1 MRKAIAAIFIA
12 MFAVVF
18 VLGCTGAKKEEAGA
32 GAGYT
37 LTVNPQ
43 EVMTEGVST
52 FDLRITNPF
61 EVKMANVHVTTP
73 EISLPYT
80 VDGRITTDGTD
91 ILPGQTYPVLMTLS
105 IPKDAFGELSNKN
118 IQVCFNYKTN
128 YYYDVAKKSKT
139 GTETFS
145 TSQGQTSGPIK
156 VSASGLD
163 TLYIEN
169 KKATGSITVT
179 NDWQG
184 SIEKINSITTTVPAG
199 LSGGIELKI
208 GSTCTA
214 TATTGNVELK
224 ADSTNKEDPCKI
236 LFNKGVIASG
246 LTVVAT
252 ENTPEGATVGV
263 DRVQGTIDYDY
274 CYKILIPTITI
285 KTVPQ

>member
-43 EVMTEGVST
+43 EVMTGGVST
-52 FDLRITNPF
+52 FDLRLTNPF
-61 EVKMANVHVTTP
+61 EVKMANVKVTTP
-73 EISLPYT
+73 EISSPYT
-80 VDGRITTDGTD
+80 VSGQITTDGTD
-91 ILPGQTYPVLMTLS
+91 ILPGQTYPVLMTLTVPS
-105 IPKDAFGELSNKN
+105 DAFGELSSKN
-118 IQVCFNYKTN
+118 IQVCFNYKTQ
-128 YYYDVAKKSKT
+128 YYYDIAKKSKS

-156 VSASGLD
+156 VAASGLD

-169 KKATGSITVT
+169 AKATGSVTVT

-184 SIEKINSITTTVPAG
+184 SIEKINSITANVPTG
-199 LSGGIELKI
+199 LSGIELKI
-208 GSTCTA
+208 GSSCTA
-214 TATTGNVELK
+214 TAPSGTVTLAAND
-224 ADSTNKEDPCKI
+224 DSCKI
-236 LFNKGVIASG
+236 MKNKGVIASG
-246 LTVVAT
+246 LTLVTTDSTTAT
-252 ENTPEGATVGV
+252 TASV
-263 DRVQGTIDYDY
+263 DRVQGIIDYDY
-274 CYKILIPTITI
+274 CYKISIPTITI